1 MFQFAFPT
9 FALQSTICLSKFRK
23 FLSTKVSDV
32 RCFFAIVLVSG
43 REFTGTAAHS
53 IFETL
58 AKLREWVQAFGATI
72 FRDLLGGQTL
82 PMIG

>member
-1 MFQFAFPT
+1 MF
-9 FALQSTICLSKFRK
+9 
-23 FLSTKVSDV
+23 
-32 RCFFAIVLVSG
+32 FFAIVLVSG
-43 REFTGTAAHS
+43 REFAGTAAHS

-82 PMIG
+82 PVIG